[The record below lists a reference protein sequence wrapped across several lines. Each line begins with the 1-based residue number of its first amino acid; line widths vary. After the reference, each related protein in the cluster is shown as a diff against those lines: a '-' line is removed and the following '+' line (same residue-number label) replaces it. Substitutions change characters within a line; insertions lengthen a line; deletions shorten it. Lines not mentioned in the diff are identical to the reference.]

1 MRLIDFIPN
10 DAPDAPP
17 RFGMLCGDSTVA
29 ELSVDGGTLQ
39 EWLEQ
44 GMTHTGEL
52 RQIAAHFDKTGGVA
66 NPQEPALARLIRRT
80 LPLDAV
86 RLAAPVRRP
95 PTLRDFYA
103 FERHVKAGNAIR
115 GREIPPQ
122 WYEIPVFYFSNP
134 TSIIGPDDPVRAPKA
149 SQALDY
155 ELEVA
160 CVIGRTGR
168 DIPAQEAEN
177 YIAGYLIFNDWSAR
191 DLQRQE
197 VAVGLGPAKGKDFA
211 SSFGPMLVT
220 PDELADRHAGRPGVY
235 NLTMIARVNGV
246 ERSRGNWAHLYH
258 GFGDMIARASAD
270 VTLHPGDLIGSGT
283 VGTGCLL
290 ELTRGQ
296 GPWLQSGDVVEL
308 EIERLGVLR
317 NTVY

>member
-1 MRLIDFIPN
+1 MRLIDFIPK

-17 RFGMLCGDSTVA
+17 RFGLLCGETVV

-39 EWLEQ
+39 QWLEQ
-44 GMTHTGEL
+44 GMTHAEEL
-52 RQIAAHFDKTGGVA
+52 RQIAAHFDETGKSA
-66 NPQEPALARLIRRT
+66 NPRNPALARLIRDT
-80 LPLDAV
+80 IPLNRV
-86 RLAAPVRRP
+86 QLVAPVRRP
-95 PTLRDFYA
+95 RSLRDFYA
-103 FERHVKAGNAIR
+103 FEQHVKAGNAIR
-115 GREIPPQ
+115 GREIPKQ

-134 TSIIGPDDPVRAPKA
+134 TSIIGPGDPVSAPKA

-160 CVIGRTGR
+160 CVIGKAGR
-168 DIPAQEAEN
+168 DIAAHEAGD
-177 YIAGYLIFNDWSAR
+177 YIAGFLIFNDWSAR

-211 SSFGPMLVT
+211 SSIGPMLVT

-235 NLTMIARVNGV
+235 NLTMTARVNGV
-246 ERSRGNWAHLYH
+246 ERSRGNWADLHH
-258 GFGDMIARASAD
+258 SFGDMIARASAD
-270 VTLHPGDLIGSGT
+270 AALYPGDIIGSGT
-283 VGTGCLL
+283 AGTGCLL
-290 ELTRGQ
+290 ELTTGQ

>member
-10 DAPDAPP
+10 EAPDALP
-17 RFGMLCGDSTVA
+17 RFGLLCGGTVV

-39 EWLEQ
+39 EWLER
-44 GMTHTGEL
+44 GMTHTEEL
-52 RQIAAHFDKTGGVA
+52 RLIAAHFDETGKVA
-66 NPQEPALARLIRRT
+66 NPQNPAQARLIRRT
-80 LPLDAV
+80 LTLDAV
-86 RLAAPVRRP
+86 RLVAPVRRP

-103 FERHVKAGNAIR
+103 FEQHVKAGNAIR

-134 TSIIGPDDPVRAPKA
+134 TSIIGPGDAVRAPKA

-160 CVIGRTGR
+160 CVIGKSGR
-168 DIPAQEAEN
+168 DIAAQDAGD

-220 PDELADRHAGRPGVY
+220 PDDLADRHAGRPGVY
-235 NLTMIARVNGV
+235 NLTMTARVNGV
-246 ERSRGNWAHLYH
+246 ERSRGNWSDLHH
-258 GFGDMIARASAD
+258 SFGDMIARASAD
-270 VTLHPGDLIGSGT
+270 AALYPGDLIGSGT

-290 ELTRGQ
+290 ELTKAQ

>member
-1 MRLIDFIPN
+1 MRLIDFIPTN
-10 DAPDAPP
+10 APDAPP
-17 RFGMLCGDSTVA
+17 RFGLLCGATVI
-29 ELSVDGGTLQ
+29 ELSVDGATLQ
-39 EWLEQ
+39 EWLER
-44 GMTHTGEL
+44 GMTHAEEL
-52 RQIAAHFDKTGGVA
+52 RLIAAHFDGSGEAAV
-66 NPQEPALARLIRRT
+66 PGDPALARLIRRT
-80 LPLDAV
+80 LLLDAV
-86 RLAAPVRRP
+86 HLAAPVRRP
-95 PTLRDFYA
+95 PALRDFYA
-103 FERHVKAGNAIR
+103 FEQHVKAGNAIR

-134 TSIIGPDDPVRAPKA
+134 TSIIGPDDPVSAPKA
-149 SQALDY
+149 SRALDY

-160 CVIGRTGR
+160 CVIGKTGR
-168 DIPAQEAEN
+168 DIPANEAEN

-235 NLTMIARVNGV
+235 NLTMTARVNGG
-246 ERSRGNWAHLYH
+246 ERSRGNWADLYH
-258 GFGDMIARASAD
+258 SFGDMIARASAD
-270 VTLHPGDLIGSGT
+270 ATLYPGDLIGSGT

-290 ELTRGQ
+290 ELTKGQ
-296 GPWLQSGDVVEL
+296 GPWLQSGDIVEL

>member
-17 RFGMLCGDSTVA
+17 RCGLLCDGTVV
-29 ELSVDGGTLQ
+29 ELSVDGSTLQ
-39 EWLEQ
+39 EWLER
-44 GMTHTGEL
+44 GMTHAAEL
-52 RQIAAHFDKTGGVA
+52 RQISAQFDVTGQTEQVED
-66 NPQEPALARLIRRT
+66 PSLSRLIRRV

-86 RLAAPVRRP
+86 RLVAPVRRP

-103 FERHVKAGNAIR
+103 FEQHVKAGNSIR

-160 CVIGRTGR
+160 CVIGKSGR
-168 DIPAQEAEN
+168 DIAPEEAED

-220 PDELADRHAGRPGVY
+220 PDELVDRHAGRPGIY
-235 NLTMIARVNGV
+235 NLTMTARVNGV
-246 ERSRGNWAHLYH
+246 ERSRGNWADLYH
-258 GFGDMIARASAD
+258 SFGDMIARASAD

-290 ELTRGQ
+290 ELTMGQ

>member
-1 MRLIDFIPN
+1 MRLIDYIPL
-10 DAPDAPP
+10 DAPYAPP
-17 RFGMLCGDSTVA
+17 RFGLLCGDTVV

-39 EWLEQ
+39 EWLER
-44 GMTHTGEL
+44 GMTHIEEL
-52 RQIAAHFDKTGGVA
+52 RQIAAYFDETGQLDQA
-66 NPQEPALARLIRRT
+66 RNPALARLIRDT
-80 LPLDAV
+80 LPLDTV
-86 RLAAPVRRP
+86 RLIAPVRRP

-115 GREIPPQ
+115 GREIPKQ
-122 WYEIPVFYFSNP
+122 WYELPVFYFSNP
-134 TSIIGPDDPVRAPKA
+134 MSIIGPDDSVRAPKA

-160 CVIGRTGR
+160 CVIGTTGR
-168 DIPAQEAEN
+168 DIAAEEAGD

-191 DLQRQE
+191 DIQRQE

-220 PDELADRHAGRPGVY
+220 PDELADRDAGRPGVY
-235 NLTMIARVNGV
+235 NLTMVARVNGV
-246 ERSRGNWAHLYH
+246 ERSRGNWSELHH
-258 GFGDMIARASAD
+258 SFGDMIARASAD
-270 VTLHPGDLIGSGT
+270 ATLYPGDLIGSGT

-290 ELTRGQ
+290 ELTMGQ

>member
-10 DAPDAPP
+10 EAPDALP
-17 RFGMLCGDSTVA
+17 RFGLLCGGTVV

-39 EWLEQ
+39 EWLER
-44 GMTHTGEL
+44 GMTHTEEL
-52 RQIAAHFDKTGGVA
+52 RLIAAHFDETGKVA
-66 NPQEPALARLIRRT
+66 NPQNPAQARLIRRT
-80 LPLDAV
+80 LTLDAV
-86 RLAAPVRRP
+86 RLVAPVRRP

-103 FERHVKAGNAIR
+103 FEQHVKAGNAIR

-134 TSIIGPDDPVRAPKA
+134 TSIIGPGDAVRAPKA

-160 CVIGRTGR
+160 CVIGKSGR
-168 DIPAQEAEN
+168 DIAPEEAGD

-220 PDELADRHAGRPGVY
+220 PDDLADRHAGRPGVY
-235 NLTMIARVNGV
+235 NLTMTARVNGV
-246 ERSRGNWAHLYH
+246 ERSRGNWSDLHH
-258 GFGDMIARASAD
+258 SFGDMIARASAD
-270 VTLHPGDLIGSGT
+270 ATLYPGDLIGSGT

-290 ELTRGQ
+290 ELTKAQ

>member
-17 RFGMLCGDSTVA
+17 RFGMLCGDTVI
-29 ELSVDGGTLQ
+29 ELSVDGSTLQ

-44 GMTHTGEL
+44 GMTHTEEL
-52 RQIAAHFDKTGGVA
+52 RQISAGFSETGQHIQ
-66 NPQEPALARLIRRT
+66 NLDTALARLIRQT

-86 RLAAPVRRP
+86 RLVAPVRRP

-134 TSIIGPDDPVRAPKA
+134 TSIIGPDDAVCAPKA

-160 CVIGRTGR
+160 CVIGRAGR
-168 DIPAQEAEN
+168 DITPDEAED

-211 SSFGPMLVT
+211 SSVGPVLVT

-235 NLTMIARVNGV
+235 NLTMIARVNEE
-246 ERSRGNWAHLYH
+246 ERSRGNWTDLHYS
-258 GFGDMIARASAD
+258 FGDMIARASAD

-296 GPWLQSGDVVEL
+296 GPWLQPGDIVEL